1 MVKISENEK
10 IILSYLVTNCEFYH
24 LTENES
30 LDYISLNF
38 PRPISRRT
46 LYNYKR
52 MIYDNYSSF
61 PDIKSEKRKESS
73 LLNQIRLKSTYHL
86 NNRKKLGV
94 FSLLRAKY
102 DITKKA
108 QERNILLADFDK
120 LNFIPSI
127 FESQYIR
134 SILTF
139 PESLLLLQ
147 LVFYIVHSVPVAFY
161 LLQLI

>member
-1 MVKISENEK
+1 MIKISENEK
-10 IILSYLVTNCEFYH
+10 ILLSYLVINGEFYH
-24 LTENES
+24 LTEGEL

-38 PRPISRRT
+38 PKPISRRT

-52 MIYDNYSSF
+52 MIYDNYSLF
-61 PDIKSEKRKESS
+61 PSIKSEKRNENGLPNHIKV
-73 LLNQIRLKSTYHL
+73 KSTYHL
-86 NNRKKLGV
+86 HNRKRLGV
-94 FSLLRAKY
+94 FSLLRAKS
-102 DITKKA
+102 DLSKKA
-108 QERNILLADFDK
+108 EERNIPLEDFDK